1 MCASEASGEG
11 FSIDWGRCIV
21 VARANISLDRD
32 VFDSFSAQVDRNGK
46 TIYASTNEWLGA
58 ASEILAEGGDAKDLL
73 RLWRSYSVLKQVDVI
88 TLPSDFV
95 DDAIGKLYE
104 ADKVG
109 ILEMFDRLGSNLVG
123 LLKIVAPDIEH
134 LAVLAKDFVMLMPVK
149 RLEMKKVDGD
159 SVQVSV
165 VGAGKKISSTECS
178 LAFIKAILNGYGRNV
193 ASQEASVGTISL
205 RALGA
210 DAWGSPRYADA

>member
-1 MCASEASGEG
+1 M
-11 FSIDWGRCIV
+11 
-21 VARANISLDRD
+21 ARANISLDRD

-58 ASEILAEGGDAKDLL
+58 ASEILAEGRDAKDLL

-123 LLKIVAPDIEH
+123 LLKIVAPDI
-134 LAVLAKDFVMLMPVK
+134 
-149 RLEMKKVDGD
+149 
-159 SVQVSV
+159 
-165 VGAGKKISSTECS
+165 
-178 LAFIKAILNGYGRNV
+178 
-193 ASQEASVGTISL
+193 
-205 RALGA
+205 
-210 DAWGSPRYADA
+210 